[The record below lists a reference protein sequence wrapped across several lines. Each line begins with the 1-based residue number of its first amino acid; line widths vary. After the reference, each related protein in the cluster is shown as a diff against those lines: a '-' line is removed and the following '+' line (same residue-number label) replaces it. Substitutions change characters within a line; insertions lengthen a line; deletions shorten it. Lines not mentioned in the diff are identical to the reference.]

1 MLGAGDIRDV
11 SREVTPNESPRIR
24 NRGEKEGAL
33 LAVIEELLVKRRAV
47 SF

>member
-11 SREVTPNESPRIR
+11 SREVTPNESPWIR
-24 NRGEKEGAL
+24 NPSEEEGAL
-33 LAVIEELLVKRRAV
+33 LAVIEELLVMRRAV